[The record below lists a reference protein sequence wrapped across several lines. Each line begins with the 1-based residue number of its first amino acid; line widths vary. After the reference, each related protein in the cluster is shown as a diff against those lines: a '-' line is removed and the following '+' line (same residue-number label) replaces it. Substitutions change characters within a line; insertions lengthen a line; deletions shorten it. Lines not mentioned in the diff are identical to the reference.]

1 MRKSDILH
9 SIYTILSRLGMF
21 PNIYPCLQNTGS
33 LCLLEGVVNFKLQST
48 KVLVNHLSGI
58 GGLLIRC
65 LYIRCMAKVVRIGVF
80 GVGHLGKIHLRLLKE
95 IAGFDIVG
103 FYDPDDKNATLVEK
117 EFNLKRFETP
127 KKLIESCDALDIVSP
142 TTSHFE
148 IAHDCIKKAK
158 HIFIEKPLASTI
170 KEAKQLV
177 ELVDEARVKAM
188 VGHVERFNPAILSLN
203 KKNIKPMFIEVHR
216 LAEFNPRGTDVSV
229 VLDLMIHDLDI
240 ILSLVKGNVKKVSA
254 SGVAI
259 LSKTPDI
266 ANARIEFDNG
276 CVANV
281 TASRVSVKNMR
292 KMRIFQP
299 GAYISMDFL
308 KKKSDLFRIEDT
320 APPANT
326 ETNHF
331 EIDLPDNSKKYIT
344 FETAEKKD
352 INAIQM
358 ELELFHKSITQN
370 KPVPVSVLD
379 GYNAMHLAQQILD
392 KINTQ
397 LVVKKG

>member
-1 MRKSDILH
+1 
-9 SIYTILSRLGMF
+9 
-21 PNIYPCLQNTGS
+21 
-33 LCLLEGVVNFKLQST
+33 
-48 KVLVNHLSGI
+48 
-58 GGLLIRC
+58 
-65 LYIRCMAKVVRIGVF
+65 MAKVVRIGVF

-95 IAGFDIVG
+95 ISGFEIVG
-103 FYDPDDKNATLVEK
+103 FFDPDDKNAQHAEK
-117 EFNLKRFETP
+117 EFGIKRFDSA
-127 KKLIESCDALDIVSP
+127 KKLIEQCDALDIVSP
-142 TTSHFE
+142 TTTHFA

-158 HIFIEKPLASTI
+158 HVFIEKPLASSL
-170 KEAKQLV
+170 KEARQLV

-188 VGHVERFNPAILSLN
+188 VGHVERFNPALLSLN
-203 KKNIKPMFIEVHR
+203 KKNLKPMFIEVHR

-240 ILSLVKGNVKKVSA
+240 ILSLVKANVKRVSA

-281 TASRVSVKNMR
+281 TASRISVKSMR

-308 KKKSDLFRIEDT
+308 KKKSDLFRIEDH
-320 APPANT
+320 APT
-326 ETNHF
+326 GEQNHF
-331 EIDLPDNSKKYIT
+331 EIDLPDNAKKYIT
-344 FETAEKKD
+344 YETAEKKEV
-352 INAIQM
+352 NAIQM
-358 ELELFHKSITQN
+358 ELELFYKSITQN

-379 GYNAMHLAQQILD
+379 GYHAMHLAQQILD
-392 KINTQ
+392 KINAQ
-397 LVVKKG
+397 LDDKKA